1 MTRLLTAPLLLAALL
16 TLSACGTEPE
26 TKPETMP
33 ATESAAER
41 GPEALTYTT
50 GDNVYINDMFSLRI
64 EKPEGWFA
72 QSAEDMILMQQQ
84 GSALFSDDDNIRK
97 ILKASLESTL
107 PLFGFFEVPPGT
119 PGKLN
124 PNILGTAENIRQAP
138 GITSGCDYLYHARV
152 ALRQMSI
159 DYEVEDECHSRTV
172 NGTELDFFHATA
184 MFGPQLIQQ
193 RYLALVRDQHAIVI
207 VQSYFDEE
215 SEAKVEAVLQTLHL

>member
-138 GITSGCDYLYHARV
+138 